1 MRPPKITRPGAEP
14 EPSKADAPSPSPARG
29 LTALGSRL
37 GSRAV
42 LNTTFV
48 LVARVISRLIALVMV
63 VVLARHL
70 GAADY
75 GRYTTLVA
83 YSAIVSVVADFGLDP
98 LYTREVAR
106 HPDSQPRFL
115 GTVFLGKLPL
125 AAVAVVIFGLALG
138 SAGLGGLLLPAA
150 ALLVLTTY
158 SQLLRNTFFAVGRVE
173 FEAIA
178 IVCEI
183 TIQAAAIFGG
193 AKLGFGV
200 GFFVAAYAASFGF
213 TTVYCLVVIKLFRLG
228 GLRPRFDPRLFR
240 TWIRLGLP
248 FALASFLTNVYW
260 KADVPI
266 LQHFHPY
273 AEVGWYQFAYKPF
286 ESLQFV
292 PLAVQTVVYP
302 LLAVYHQQ
310 SPERVE
316 PAYTR
321 FFKML
326 LLLGWP
332 LTIGT
337 FVLVQPVG
345 HVFRLYPESEPALRI
360 LALAIVFLFVNSAFI
375 AMMSAMDRQDLFAWA
390 TGIAVVVN
398 VGLNLALIPRFGYL
412 AASATT
418 VVTEA
423 ALALVGWWFV
433 RRRYRLRW
441 ARVSWRPLLAGLV
454 MGAVLVPVASYPI
467 YICAPIGAAVYVAA
481 VFLLRAVDRDEL
493 QLLQRGFRPRDL
505 V

>member
-1 MRPPKITRPGAEP
+1 V
-14 EPSKADAPSPSPARG
+14 SPARG
-29 LTALGSRL
+29 LTALGKRL

-42 LNTTFV
+42 LNTTVV
-48 LVARVISRLIALVMV
+48 LVARVVSRLIALVMV

-70 GAADY
+70 GPSDY

-106 HPDSQPRFL
+106 HPDRQPKFL

-125 AAVAVVIFGLALG
+125 AAVAIVIFGVALT

-228 GLRPRFDPRLFR
+228 GIWPRFDPRLFR

-266 LQHFHPY
+266 LQHFHPF

-316 PAYTR
+316 PTYTR

-332 LTIGT
+332 LTVGT
-337 FVLVQPVG
+337 FVLVQPIG

-375 AMMSAMDRQDLFAWA
+375 AMMGAMDRQDLFAWA
-390 TGIAVVVN
+390 TGIAVLVN
-398 VGLNLALIPRFGYL
+398 LGLNLALIPQFGYL
-412 AASATT
+412 AASGTT

-423 ALALVGWWFV
+423 GLAVVGWWFV
-433 RRRYRLRW
+433 RRRYRLQW

-467 YICAPIGAAVYVAA
+467 YICAPIGLAVYLVA
-481 VFLLRAVDRDEL
+481 VFLLRAVDREEL
-493 QLLQRGFRPRDL
+493 QLLRRGFRPRDM